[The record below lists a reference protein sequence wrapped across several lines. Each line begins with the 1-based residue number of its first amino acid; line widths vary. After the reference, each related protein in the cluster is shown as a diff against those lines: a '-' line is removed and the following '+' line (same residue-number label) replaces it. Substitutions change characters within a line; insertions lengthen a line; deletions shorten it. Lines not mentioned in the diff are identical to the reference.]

1 MKLST
6 RSRYGLRLMIDLY
19 ENYTDTPLFLKEIA
33 GRQGLSEKYLSKL
46 IIPLKSAGLINSIRG
61 ASGGY
66 IPSKKPTDIK
76 LIEVIKTLEGELA
89 IVDCVQNKALCDET
103 AECRARPVWQ
113 KLESLVSD
121 YLSSVTLAD
130 ILNKSMPGD
139 KPAS

>member
-19 ENYTDTPLFLKEIA
+19 ENYTDTPLFLKDIA

-76 LIEVIKTLEGELA
+76 LIDIIKTLEGELS
-89 IVDCVQNKALCDET
+89 IVDCVHNKALCDQT
-103 AECRARPVWQ
+103 AECRARLVWH
-113 KLESLVSD
+113 KVESLVSN
-121 YLSSVTLAD
+121 YLGSVTLED
-130 ILNKSMPGD
+130 ILNESMPGE
-139 KPAS
+139 KPIS